1 MQTGRQCPDGWDFVE
16 NGQGGKCM
24 NFYLGGES
32 HLPWYDGFHY
42 CQSIGA
48 RMMMI
53 ENDLEQKFVSQDRR
67 LVISGVSMLE
77 TVDVGDLFAVRNSF
91 LMT

>member
-1 MQTGRQCPDGWDFVE
+1 MQTGRQCPDGWDFVP
-16 NGQGGKCM
+16 NGEDGKCM

-53 ENDLEQKFVSQDRR
+53 ENDLEQKFVAQERR
-67 LVISGVSMLE
+67 L
-77 TVDVGDLFAVRNSF
+77 TSF
-91 LMT
+91 LSQLIHLSIRVKLTKAFF

>member
-1 MQTGRQCPDGWDFVE
+1 MQTGRQCPDGWDFVP
-16 NGQGGKCM
+16 NGEDGKCM

-53 ENDLEQKFVSQDRR
+53 ENELEQKFIAQEPFD
-67 LVISGVSMLE
+67 LVGPLLNFGQLI
-77 TVDVGDLFAVRNSF
+77 DLPIRVKLTKAFF
-91 LMT
+91 

>member
-1 MQTGRQCPDGWDFVE
+1 
-16 NGQGGKCM
+16 M

-53 ENDLEQKFVSQDRR
+53 ENDLEQKFVAQERR
-67 LVISGVSMLE
+67 L
-77 TVDVGDLFAVRNSF
+77 TPF
-91 LMT
+91 LSQLIHLSIRVKLTKAFF

>member
-1 MQTGRQCPDGWDFVE
+1 
-16 NGQGGKCM
+16 M

-53 ENDLEQKFVSQDRR
+53 ENDLEQKFVAQEPFN
-67 LVISGVSMLE
+67 LV
-77 TVDVGDLFAVRNSF
+77 
-91 LMT
+91 

>member
-1 MQTGRQCPDGWDFVE
+1 MFQNRSKLCSNKSPYVCQIQTGRQCPDGWDFVP
-16 NGQGGKCM
+16 NGEDGKCM

-48 RMMMI
+48 KMMMI
-53 ENDLEQKFVSQDRR
+53 ENDLEQKFVAQEPFDF
-67 LVISGVSMLE
+67 I
-77 TVDVGDLFAVRNSF
+77 
-91 LMT
+91 